1 MLVMFM
7 KKILNLDTF
16 RFIVSFLIVAIHVY
30 PFVTINS
37 EVDYYFTHV
46 FCRIGVP
53 LFLMITGYFIL
64 PKDIDTLKKYTI
76 KIIKIYLLCM
86 LIYQLI
92 SMLINYNLGVF

>member
-16 RFIVSFLIVAIHVY
+16 RFIVSFLILAIHVY

-64 PKDIDTLKKYTI
+64 PKDIDTLKNT
-76 KIIKIYLLCM
+76 LLK
-86 LIYQLI
+86 
-92 SMLINYNLGVF
+92 

>member
-7 KKILNLDTF
+7 KKTLNLDTF
-16 RFIVSFLIVAIHVY
+16 RFIVSFLIVAILVY

-37 EVDYYFTHV
+37 ELDYYFTHV

-64 PKDIDTLKKYTI
+64 PKDIDTLKNT
-76 KIIKIYLLCM
+76 LLK
-86 LIYQLI
+86 
-92 SMLINYNLGVF
+92 